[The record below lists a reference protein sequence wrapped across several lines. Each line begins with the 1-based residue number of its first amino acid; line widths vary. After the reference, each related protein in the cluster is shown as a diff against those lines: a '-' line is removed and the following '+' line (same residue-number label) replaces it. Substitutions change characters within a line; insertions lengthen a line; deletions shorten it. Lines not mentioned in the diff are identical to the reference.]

1 MISLK
6 IEHTKEFMNK
16 LLLHE
21 DFDSFLV
28 KDALIASFTT
38 MQIEGSRNSEFY
50 SEEEIEALGEDC
62 DYVRWSEIKPLCLQM
77 IKGKKTPLHF
87 KFVFKLS
94 KKNVAKFLQ
103 QTGLSFTEKDVS
115 GLYFHIRFEDG
126 KITCITG
133 TALHIF
139 TMDKSL
145 DEAWDE
151 MIKRFLQKLQL
162 DYEEL

>member
-16 LLLHE
+16 LLLQNS
-21 DFDSFLV
+21 FDSFLV
-28 KDALIASFTT
+28 KEAVIATFTT
-38 MQIEGSRNSEFY
+38 LQIDGSRNLDFY
-50 SEEEIEALGEDC
+50 SEEERELMKEDC
-62 DYVRWSEIKPLCLQM
+62 EYVRWAEIKPLCLQM

-94 KKNVAKFLQ
+94 QKNVEKLLL
-103 QTGLSFTEKDVS
+103 QTGVSFTEKDVS
-115 GLYFHIRFEDG
+115 GLYFHIRFEEG

-133 TALHIF
+133 TALKLF

-145 DEAWDE
+145 DAAWDD
-151 MIKRFLQKLQL
+151 MVKRFLQKLEL